1 MTTSGKAWRAARVPP
16 GRTTLSPDPKGCL
29 GEVSTHATGAETR
42 LAATRS
48 HKGEAMARTRQRK
61 PSDPR
66 ARLGSRILATRPKKG
81 RDTRRQQIS
90 DSPPK
95 IPGQNISSCNLANS
109 GGQHCS
115 TLPPRQTSTSSLSST
130 YPKFS
135 NPSTTFDRVALI
147 PTQHG
152 IQRTTARDAPSGP
165 PRPLSSPRA
174 SPGSPGSVPALLADG
189 LP

>member
-1 MTTSGKAWRAARVPP
+1 MASGKAWRAARVPP
-16 GRTTLSPDPKGCL
+16 GRTTLSLDPKGCL

-48 HKGEAMARTRQRK
+48 HEGTPRPGLGRGNRLTLGPDSEAESSN
-61 PSDPR
+61 PS
-66 ARLGSRILATRPKKG
+66 KKG
-81 RDTRRQQIS
+81 RDTRCQQIS

-95 IPGQNISSCNLANS
+95 IRPQYKLQQPRKLRRTSL
-109 GGQHCS
+109 QHPAVKTYFHEL
-115 TLPPRQTSTSSLSST
+115 TLLDVS
-130 YPKFS
+130 KFS